1 MFFNTPCIYSSC
13 EIFSLPQPN
22 TAMRLAGRA
31 GPPAG
36 QFYLSRAWL
45 PAIASQKPRSAEV
58 ATEFRCVVRLFRTLD
73 GTSIFSFFLS
83 GSSNTIS
90 LSIRSVHINST
101 HVLVSIRQLLS
112 SRFSTQ
118 EVIWN
123 LQASF
128 YHYFNF
134 VNRLGWTNDV
144 SFF

>member
-1 MFFNTPCIYSSC
+1 MARPSTAPSMPSRSAKEERESS
-13 EIFSLPQPN
+13 
-22 TAMRLAGRA
+22 TASAGGPERA
-31 GPPAG
+31 
-36 QFYLSRAWL
+36 S

-73 GTSIFSFFLS
+73 VASIFSFFLS

-118 EVIWN
+118 DVIWN

-134 VNRLGWTNDV
+134 VNRLGWTNDM
-144 SFF
+144 